1 MTRFLMKLDNFIA
14 ALLLPSYRSRA
25 TRGTAD
31 PKGEATAPGTVR
43 ATSGEAMTGG
53 RVKDTSV

>member
-1 MTRFLMKLDNFIA
+1 MKLDNFIA